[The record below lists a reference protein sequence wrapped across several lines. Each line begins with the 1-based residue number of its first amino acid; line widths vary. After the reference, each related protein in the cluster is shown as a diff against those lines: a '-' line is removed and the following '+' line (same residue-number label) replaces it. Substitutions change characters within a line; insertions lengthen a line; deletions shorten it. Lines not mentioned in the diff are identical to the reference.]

1 MQYKIYLINLS
12 RAGNRLVAMQKKFD
26 DLGLSF
32 ERIEAVDG
40 RAMSKEQKHAF
51 AIVRPRANGWLPGAI
66 GCFRSHYLAWTAIAK
81 GDAEFGVVFEDDVHI
96 SSKLP
101 DLLANIGQYLND
113 FDVVR
118 LEATKHR
125 VLLNGENTLHV
136 AAIDLVE
143 VKSETWG
150 AGAYILPKKAAQ
162 LLLNEPTT
170 RHSPVDFFLFDKGTS
185 AVARRHRVYQTVPAL
200 CVQSKFDAE
209 SKPETSYGSDI
220 EHNSEDSGLRHEIRK
235 LGWRIR
241 GFRNVLLGYRRI
253 ALSEDIVRM

>member
-118 LEATKHR
+118 LEASCVVEWRKYLACRRHR
-125 VLLNGENTLHV
+125 SGRGQIGNLGRRRIHPAE
-136 AAIDLVE
+136 E
-143 VKSETWG
+143 S
-150 AGAYILPKKAAQ
+150 
-162 LLLNEPTT
+162 
-170 RHSPVDFFLFDKGTS
+170 S
-185 AVARRHRVYQTVPAL
+185 AVAA
-200 CVQSKFDAE
+200 
-209 SKPETSYGSDI
+209 
-220 EHNSEDSGLRHEIRK
+220 
-235 LGWRIR
+235 
-241 GFRNVLLGYRRI
+241 
-253 ALSEDIVRM
+253 